1 MIAALPVRRA
11 GGQVA
16 LAIAAAA
23 LALGFGL
30 PATAAPRQ
38 RTVIES
44 FVAATNPCTALR
56 TEVGGQVIGLDELED
71 VEIRT
76 AAATLVG
83 DAMTVS
89 LDGRLSCR
97 APAGALLQ
105 GDAASDI
112 DATATLSLADCEAA
126 DVRVL
131 AQRLRRQ
138 PRRHRR
144 GAAPEPR
151 GADRRGGAAAARRR
165 LPRPPR
171 RLTAAASAPTA
182 AH

>member
-1 MIAALPVRRA
+1 MSAALPVRRA
-11 GGQVA
+11 GGQVPLA
-16 LAIAAAA
+16 LAAA

-44 FVAATNPCTALR
+44 FVAATDPCTALR

-105 GDAASDI
+105 GDAASDV

-126 DVRVL
+126 DVRISLSGFGGSL
-131 AQRLRRQ
+131 AGIVEALHPSLEARI
-138 PRRHRR
+138 
-144 GAAPEPR
+144 AE
-151 GADRRGGAAAARRR
+151 AARPQ
-165 LPRPPR
+165 LV
-171 RLTAAASAPTA
+171 AACRDLLGD
-182 AH
+182 